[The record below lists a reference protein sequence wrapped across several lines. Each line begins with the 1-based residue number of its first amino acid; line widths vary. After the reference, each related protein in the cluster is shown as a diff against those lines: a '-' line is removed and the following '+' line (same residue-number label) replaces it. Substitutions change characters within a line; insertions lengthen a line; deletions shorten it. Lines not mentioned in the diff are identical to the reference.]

1 MIQNKIRAKSFQVSN
16 IFWVFYVYLLGSAVL
31 VVVYTLDFN
40 FICVN
45 NMVYMTSLLLN
56 PIPTGCCHVI
66 LIYGLIPPSARRNRV
81 NIEKFVSSVK
91 LKLLTLCIVKTQLLE
106 IKNAS

>member
-16 IFWVFYVYLLGSAVL
+16 IFWIFYVYLLGSAVL

-56 PIPTGCCHVI
+56 PIPTSSCHVI
-66 LIYGLIPPSARRNRV
+66 LIYGLIPPSAGV
-81 NIEKFVSSVK
+81 GIG
-91 LKLLTLCIVKTQLLE
+91 LTTDYGHPMRAK
-106 IKNAS
+106 IKDI

>member
-45 NMVYMTSLLLN
+45 NMVYMTSLLLD
-56 PIPTGCCHVI
+56 PIPTSSCHVI
-66 LIYGLIPPSARRNRV
+66 LIYGLIPPSAGV
-81 NIEKFVSSVK
+81 GIG
-91 LKLLTLCIVKTQLLE
+91 LTTDYGHPMRAK
-106 IKNAS
+106 IKDI